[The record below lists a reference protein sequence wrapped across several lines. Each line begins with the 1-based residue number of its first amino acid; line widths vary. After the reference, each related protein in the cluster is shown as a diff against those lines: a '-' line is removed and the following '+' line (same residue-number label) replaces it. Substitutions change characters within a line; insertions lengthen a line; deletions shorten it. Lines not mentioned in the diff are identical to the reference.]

1 MQKQNKKILEYN
13 VLFNAEDDGGFSV
26 YVPDL
31 PGCIS
36 QGDTY
41 EEAVKNIKEA
51 IELYLEEVDEDLYHM
66 TPEDSRKQ
74 FMAPVDVQ
82 VHG

>member
-1 MQKQNKKILEYN
+1 MQKQKKKILEYN
-13 VLFNAEDDGGFSV
+13 VIFTAEKEGGFSV
-26 YVPDL
+26 YAPDL

-36 QGDTY
+36 QGESY

-51 IELYLEEVDEDLYHM
+51 IGLYLEEVDENLYHM
-66 TPEDSRKQ
+66 TPQDSRRQ
-74 FMAPVDVQ
+74 FMAPVDIQ